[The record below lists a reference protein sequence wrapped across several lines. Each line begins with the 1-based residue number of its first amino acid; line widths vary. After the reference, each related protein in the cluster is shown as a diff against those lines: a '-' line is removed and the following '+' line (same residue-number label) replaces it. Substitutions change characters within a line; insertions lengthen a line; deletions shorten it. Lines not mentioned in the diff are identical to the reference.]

1 MDNQK
6 TISEPYVD
14 RKYLAEYFGVDIKT
28 IINWSASHQWIEY
41 KFSSRCVRYRLSEV
55 LRIMGVDEH
64 AG

>member
-28 IINWSASHQWIEY
+28 IINWSASHQWIMLLPSPLILE
-41 KFSSRCVRYRLSEV
+41 SVN
-55 LRIMGVDEH
+55 IGVDCTESH
-64 AG
+64 

>member
-1 MDNQK
+1 M
-6 TISEPYVD
+6 D